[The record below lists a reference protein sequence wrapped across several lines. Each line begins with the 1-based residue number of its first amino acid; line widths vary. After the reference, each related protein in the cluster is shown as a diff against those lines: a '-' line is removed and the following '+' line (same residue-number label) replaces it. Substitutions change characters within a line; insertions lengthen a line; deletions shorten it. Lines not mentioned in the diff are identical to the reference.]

1 MRASQTMFK
10 FHRSTNIIGND
21 LLESRLFDEQSFY
34 KAFLKDFKHAKK
46 EVLIESPFMTVKRAE
61 EITPLCRKLVRKG
74 VKIKIF
80 TRNPNHHE
88 GRLRIQAWIAIKMF
102 RDTGVKVRVCNDM
115 RHRKLAV
122 VDGAILW
129 EGSLNMLSQNK
140 SREMMRRTV
149 SEVLSRQVVS
159 FAGLNNGLWW

>member
-1 MRASQTMFK
+1 MMFK
-10 FHRSTNIIGND
+10 FHRSTKNIGND
-21 LLESRLFDEQSFY
+21 LLESRLYDEQSFY
-34 KAFLKDFKHAKK
+34 KAFLTDFKHAKK

-61 EITPLCRKLVRKG
+61 EISPLCKKLIRKG

-88 GRLRIQAWIAIKMF
+88 GRLRVQAWIAIKMF
-102 RDTGVKVRVCNDM
+102 RDAGVNVRVCNDM